1 MTRKAYIAVDM
12 RGDQPR
18 YELIARFDY
27 IDSEGFGHCEL
38 SAIENLELALNS
50 SSATRW
56 AIPTRKK

>member
-18 YELIARFDY
+18 YELIVHFDY
-27 IDSEGFGHCEL
+27 IDSDGVGHCEL
-38 SAIENLELALNS
+38 SPIENLELGLNA
-50 SSATRW
+50 SSAARW